1 MIFTTRDLDI
11 LRFLRWCRFV
21 LAEDLTGVFSKA
33 EVQNLEILRLIKLYQ
48 PAQAYTLTAAGN
60 RLLDAAFPK
69 LPAAV
74 APAYKAAD
82 TLRRIR
88 QAKLMTTA
96 YQAGV
101 SVFTTDVSALCEQAM
116 FLPMIA
122 RNRGSNPWGS
132 TRVAALLHTGD
143 LMCAIHWVSPGIGCV
158 ALTDELTAFQNHT
171 ASIPA
176 KQRAMIFAASSYE
189 EILAELDAG
198 QKDQNTRLQSY
209 REVYRFLSSLFF
221 SLALPQLS
229 NFARLQCAGGRLP
242 VLTNFCLDE
251 YCNIGYLDGVA
262 DSLNS
267 IRGFN
272 MSAQIVVQSLSQW
285 QEKYPGKE
293 WENQLATFDQTLYM
307 GCNDLTSAK
316 YISEKCGKVTI
327 SVLNNQMPMMPLFSP
342 VYSSTRPYSQT
353 RSNTQ
358 RDLMN
363 PDEVLRLENRKCLA
377 LFKGHKPALLYKM
390 TPEELPDYAGLTT
403 CRVID
408 YIPEWRR
415 KESEAA
421 PQKRPQAPAQKEPS
435 SIPKTPGKEKQP
447 DRSEQPP
454 AYDLAEDDEIGMVEC
469 TVDSILNQ

>member
-33 EVQNLEILRLIKLYQ
+33 EVQNLEILRLVKLYS

-101 SVFTTDVSALCEQAM
+101 SVFTTDISALCEQAM

-132 TRVAALLHTGD
+132 TRVAALLHTGN

-189 EILAELDAG
+189 EILSELDTV
-198 QKDQNTRLQSY
+198 QEKQNTRLQTY
-209 REVYRFLSSLFF
+209 REVYIWFSGYKYTHDPRGFDILPDGTHGTSGFLTEKEMREFLELSPAGKTEGMILGKVKKHPDDPDAYALYAAHRMVAGDNNNLLCIGAPGSGKSRGFIIPFLMGCAKRGESAFITDAKGELFERLSPYF
-221 SLALPQLS
+221 RQHGFYVKAVNFLDMEHSDGWNCLYGLDTQPQLVQTVANTIVQNTSGPKEANDFWSRAELNLLMALIHYVVNLRDANGNLLPIEQRGLGDVYRMIATESIEEINRKLEALPPEHP
-229 NFARLQCAGGRLP
+229 A
-242 VLTNFCLDE
+242 
-251 YCNIGYLDGVA
+251 
-262 DSLNS
+262 
-267 IRGFN
+267 
-272 MSAQIVVQSLSQW
+272 
-285 QEKYPGKE
+285 KYPHGLFLKAKE
-293 WENQLATFDQTLYM
+293 NL
-307 GCNDLTSAK
+307 
-316 YISEKCGKVTI
+316 
-327 SVLNNQMPMMPLFSP
+327 
-342 VYSSTRPYSQT
+342 
-353 RSNTQ
+353 
-358 RDLMN
+358 
-363 PDEVLRLENRKCLA
+363 
-377 LFKGHKPALLYKM
+377 
-390 TPEELPDYAGLTT
+390 
-403 CRVID
+403 
-408 YIPEWRR
+408 
-415 KESEAA
+415 
-421 PQKRPQAPAQKEPS
+421 
-435 SIPKTPGKEKQP
+435 
-447 DRSEQPP
+447 
-454 AYDLAEDDEIGMVEC
+454 
-469 TVDSILNQ
+469 